1 MIDSNKPE
9 DFAEVARLKSY
20 KLDPLWNILK
30 EMNVQ
35 GELIDALKNQI
46 SEGVSYKATIEDL
59 KDKVDRLE
67 SDISGLVNRLE
78 SDISGL
84 TDRLQGVKGEA
95 ADPLIAEIPKLKSQ
109 LEENI
114 AEIPK
119 LKSQLEENSGQISHL
134 QKVLEQ
140 TNLSEVR
147 NAVNEHGKR
156 LGDLTQKLEKVS
168 VSWPPK
174 GTQGLRKTGIMNL
187 FIFILLAVALGVG
200 SFFQYQTNNRVEGEI
215 GRLELASNKTTESL
229 ESFNES
235 LKSIDALRKD
245 ISNSGATINEYIPKM
260 ASLEEG
266 LRSREREIRNIS
278 IHAGTLQDVL
288 ERLESDLEMT
298 QERISMQEKR
308 LNNIDGGIAEL
319 IQMSDDQS
327 KQLYG
332 TGSELVK
339 LKKAVERLDTITSR
353 HSAILQKSKK

>member
-9 DFAEVARLKSY
+9 DFAEVVRSKSY
-20 KLDPLWNILK
+20 KLDPLWNMLK

-35 GELIDALKNQI
+35 GELIDALKNQV
-46 SEGVSYKATIEDL
+46 SEGVSYKAMIEDL
-59 KDKVDRLE
+59 KDKVDKLE
-67 SDISGLVNRLE
+67 SDISGLVDRLE

-84 TDRLQGVKGEA
+84 TDRLQGVKGEV

-109 LEENI
+109 LEE
-114 AEIPK
+114 
-119 LKSQLEENSGQISHL
+119 SSGQISHL

-140 TNLSEVR
+140 TNLSEVQ

-174 GTQGLRKTGIMNL
+174 ETQGLRKMGIMNL

-215 GRLELASNKTTESL
+215 GRLELASNKTRESL
-229 ESFNES
+229 ESFNERS
-235 LKSIDALRKD
+235 ESIDVLRKD
-245 ISNSGATINEYIPKM
+245 ISNSGAAINEYIPKM

-278 IHAGTLQDVL
+278 IHASTLQDVL

-332 TGSELVK
+332 TGSELAK